1 MQKENIGILILHEE
15 GDEAESLIFTSDQAT
30 F

>member
-1 MQKENIGILILHEE
+1 MQKENIGMLILRK